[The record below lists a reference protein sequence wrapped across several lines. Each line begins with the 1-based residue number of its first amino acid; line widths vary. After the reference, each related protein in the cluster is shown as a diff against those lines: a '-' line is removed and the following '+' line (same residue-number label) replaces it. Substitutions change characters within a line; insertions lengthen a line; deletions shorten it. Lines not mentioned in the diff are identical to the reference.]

1 MTRDKYK
8 NDIYFNDRINFYEKS
23 LRRFLELE
31 TEIPRES
38 IEICLCSFE

>member
-23 LRRFLELE
+23 LRRFWSLKLRY
-31 TEIPRES
+31 REKD
-38 IEICLCSFE
+38 